1 MTFKPEQVKALEAN
15 LDPANV
21 KGREKA
27 GRKLSYIEGWH
38 ALAEANRIFGH
49 DGWDRITALT
59 QLGDPEKLG
68 DNWHARFMATVTI
81 RVRAGED
88 IIERQ
93 GVGYGSGIAKNV
105 GDSYEGAIKEAETD
119 ATKRALATFGW
130 PFGLALYDKSGEHV
144 GAEEAPAP
152 SPKPAAVKKA
162 VTPAPERPLKGAI
175 VLRAELLA
183 LKDATAIGVW
193 WTKHKPD
200 LDALTNVQYDDLRV
214 EAQDRKRELGNKV
227 SA

>member
-1 MTFKPEQVKALEAN
+1 MPFKADQIKALEAN
-15 LDPANV
+15 LDASKV
-21 KGREKA
+21 AQRDKA

-59 QLGDPEKLG
+59 KLGEPEKVG

-81 RVRAGED
+81 RVRAGGD

-93 GVGYGSGIAKNV
+93 GVGYGSGIARNV

-152 SPKPAAVKKA
+152 PPRPASVPKA
-162 VTPAPERPLKGAI
+162 VTPAPSRPLKGAI
-175 VLRAELLA
+175 VLRAELMA
-183 LKDATAIGVW
+183 FKDAAAIGAW
-193 WTKHKPD
+193 WTKHKDD
-200 LDALTNVQYDDLRV
+200 LAALTQVQFDDLKV
-214 EAQDRKRELGNKV
+214 EAQDRKRELANKV